1 MPFSYDF
8 YQKSA
13 NYVKERISE
22 TPEIAIILGTAL
34 GSLASEIENP
44 ISIDYKDIPNFLEST
59 APGHAGK
66 LVYGTLEGKKVICMS
81 GRFHYYEGYSFEQ
94 LAAPVR
100 LFKDLGVKM
109 VVMTNAAGAV
119 NRDYRPGDVMILSDH
134 INLAGVS
141 PTRGPNVDEYGARF
155 FDVTDLY
162 TKRLREIAKAAEVRT
177 SLKIHEGVYMYFVG
191 PHFETAAEIRAA
203 RVLGADAVGMSTVP
217 EVLTAGHCG
226 LELLAFSLLTNMA
239 TGVIE
244 QKSAKDAV
252 NETAARVASE
262 FRSYFRH
269 VLRAL

>member
-1 MPFSYDF
+1 MPFNYDH
-8 YQKSA
+8 YRKSA
-13 NYVKERISE
+13 DYVKQKING

-34 GSLASEIENP
+34 GELANEIENP
-44 ISIDYKDIPNFLEST
+44 VIIDYRDIPNFLVST

-66 LVYGTLEGKKVICMS
+66 LIYGTLEGKKVICMS

-100 LFKDLGVKM
+100 LFKDLGAGTVIL
-109 VVMTNAAGAV
+109 TNAAGAV
-119 NRDYRPGDVMILSDH
+119 NKDFKPGDVMILTDH
-134 INLAGVS
+134 INFVGAS

-155 FDVTDLY
+155 FDVNDLY
-162 TKRLREIAKAAEVRT
+162 TKRLREIAKAAEAHT
-177 SLKIHEGVYMYFVG
+177 SLAIHEGVYMYFVG

-217 EVLTAGHCG
+217 EALTAGHCG
-226 LELLAFSLLTNMA
+226 MELLAFSLLTNMA
-239 TGVIE
+239 TGVID

-252 NETAARVASE
+252 SETAARVAAE
-262 FRSYFRH
+262 FRGYFRA